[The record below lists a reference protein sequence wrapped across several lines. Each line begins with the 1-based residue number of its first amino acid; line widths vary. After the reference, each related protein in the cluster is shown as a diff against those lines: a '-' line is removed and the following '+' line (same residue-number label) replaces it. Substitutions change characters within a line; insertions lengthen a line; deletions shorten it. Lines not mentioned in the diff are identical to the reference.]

1 MNKLVLDVGAANGV
15 FARHI
20 LENTKNVQLYII
32 EPNSFLNRIAL
43 EKIVEE
49 FPNNTKYFEIA
60 IGSRNTE
67 MPLYGYKIHNGQVGS
82 LNQINQQNINK
93 ILKSNFDA
101 TSLNENIMVKVKS
114 VATFIQENQ
123 ISQIDF
129 LKIDTQGNDLDLL
142 ELFLKEVTVKC
153 MVVEVT
159 GNDSMESNLY
169 LNSNNLIS
177 RVFRMADVH
186 SLKILKVVPN
196 SDLSEF
202 NVFLAHD
209 AVEGEKILYD
219 LQIEKSETFGRY
231 WKVLGIGETINYN
244 KDKNKNFLRKIAKG
258 ITHPRKSI
266 KSVLIK
272 LTR

>member
-1 MNKLVLDVGAANGV
+1 MNKVVLDVGAANGV

-20 LENTKNVQLYII
+20 LENTKNIEVFII
-32 EPNSFLNRIAL
+32 EPNSFLNGISL
-43 EKIVEE
+43 EKIVKE
-49 FPNNTKYFEIA
+49 FPYNSKYFEIA
-60 IGSRNTE
+60 LGLRNTE

-82 LNQINQQNINK
+82 LKQINEQNINK
-93 ILKSNFDA
+93 ILKSKFNV
-101 TSLNENIMVKVKS
+101 SNLSENIMVKVKS
-114 VATFIQENQ
+114 VATFIRENQ

-142 ELFLKEVTVKC
+142 ELFLEEVTVKC

-159 GNDSMESNLY
+159 GNDSAESNLY

-177 RVFRMADVH
+177 RVFRIAEVH

-196 SDLSEF
+196 NDLSEF
-202 NVFLAHD
+202 NIFLAPNV
-209 AVEGEKILYD
+209 AEGEKILYD

-231 WKVLGIGETINYN
+231 WKVLGIGETLNFN
-244 KDKNKNFLRKIAKG
+244 KDKNKHFLRKIAKG
-258 ITHPRKSI
+258 VTHPRKSI
-266 KSVLIK
+266 KSVLFK

>member
-20 LENTKNVQLYII
+20 LENTKNIEVFII
-32 EPNSFLNRIAL
+32 EPNSFLNGISLERIV
-43 EKIVEE
+43 KE
-49 FPNNTKYFEIA
+49 FPHNSKYFEIA
-60 IGSRNTE
+60 VGSQNTE

-82 LNQINQQNINK
+82 LKQINQQNINK
-93 ILKSNFDA
+93 ILKSNFNV
-101 TSLNENIMVKVKS
+101 SNLNENIMVKVKS

-159 GNDSMESNLY
+159 GNDSAESNLY

-177 RVFRMADVH
+177 RVFKMAEAH
-186 SLKILKVVPN
+186 SLNILKVVPN
-196 SDLSEF
+196 NDLSEF
-202 NVFLAHD
+202 NIFLAPD
-209 AVEGEKILYD
+209 IAEGEKILYD

-231 WKVLGIGETINYN
+231 WKVLGIGETLNYN
-244 KDKNKNFLRKIAKG
+244 KNKNRHFLKKIAKG
-258 ITHPRKSI
+258 VTHPSKSI